1 MWHLWLK
8 DRQVWRSED
17 LNRDNRCK
25 TTHMQVRW
33 IWSNCSR
40 ASPSRLVN
48 HHRHAEAGV
57 IAPAGLHFQFCQ
69 WRTNNLPKSLFYRGW
84 KKKSF
89 CGDAEMIFLSGAEN
103 GPEDCE
109 MTQIPLNSCL
119 FSCFCQSSFDQ
130 SVRFCFRRPQEG
142 EVFFARKNYFAGTF
156 PTWTL
161 PLKFNVF
168 PPHLHQLC
176 LCVSLHLAAK
186 VFVFFGLWAD
196 G

>member
-40 ASPSRLVN
+40 ASPSRVVN

-142 EVFFARKNYFAGTF
+142 EVF
-156 PTWTL
+156 
-161 PLKFNVF
+161 
-168 PPHLHQLC
+168 
-176 LCVSLHLAAK
+176 SLAK
-186 VFVFFGLWAD
+186 TILLERSQPECCR
-196 G
+196 